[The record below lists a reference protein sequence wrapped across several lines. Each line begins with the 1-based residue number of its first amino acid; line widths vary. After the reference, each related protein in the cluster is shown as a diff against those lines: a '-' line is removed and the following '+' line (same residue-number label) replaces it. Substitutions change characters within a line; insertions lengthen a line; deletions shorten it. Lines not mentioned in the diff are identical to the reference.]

1 MSDEGEMQSFGVL
14 SWSVNLVMSAG
25 RGAGFWNLSW
35 NMTKKYHLQLDPGKQ
50 NMNWGFV
57 RLGLWAW
64 GVYNHCQGCSM
75 VKEARRM
82 WQGRHGQTET
92 WAQSFCPVSTKA
104 QGMSLYC
111 SPAHGYISVWPYIS
125 FISTNSAIY
134 YFLLFI
140 ILLPSSNTA
149 QRSTHWGWGAMG
161 LLHSPTRAQHPSPGS
176 NPRVSPVE

>member
-50 NMNWGFV
+50 NMNWGLWGWDSGHEVFIITV
-57 RLGLWAW
+57 R
-64 GVYNHCQGCSM
+64 GVQWSKRQEGCDREDM
-75 VKEARRM
+75 GK
-82 WQGRHGQTET
+82 QT

-134 YFLLFI
+134 
-140 ILLPSSNTA
+140 PSSNTA